1 MNHRS
6 PSPPL
11 HVHVD
16 ESTPVHVHVKK
27 GLKIPSKAQKG
38 TKSKMK
44 SDVGNFRRSV
54 KVKTRVPWI
63 PPGKTSMRDAGF
75 KWEGLTHRLE
85 ITPPDM
91 EKMMSALHMS
101 DLSTDEEEYM
111 RGKINSYEKKIDSLM
126 CEVGTLKSK
135 VQQKRDHSTERYEE
149 RLAASKRAL
158 TARNEELNEVSLEL
172 ADTENENSR
181 LRSSIDRIK
190 EETNIS
196 LREKQQLQQEKSHL
210 LSKLVEAEMDGAEAA
225 RQVDQ
230 LRDTINQMR
239 HEKRMT
245 STDFNLLTR
254 QKESLLEKLNTFEET
269 NRSLRTLLREQHCRE
284 TETHRLLEQKELL
297 LRKLSD
303 ADTERAHLQLR
314 LHEREKEL
322 EDLRVQLKT
331 EKDLCRTSTEFTKS
345 VEATRAHLQ
354 GQLRSREA
362 ENNRLSVQIRLPALT
377 GERRPAVKYSG
388 DVTALLSGCPA
399 LTVSAEK
406 HSAEGRDRNNM
417 EHNEVR
423 HKEELELLT
432 AQLDELRHKL
442 ESDKEGLKKS
452 ARAQKHRAEKCEE
465 TMQLL
470 NNQLLAKAST
480 SQCRCERD
488 AELSSALASIDTLKS
503 RCNILTKERSQTE
516 SEIVLL
522 NDRMSQMLEEK
533 QHGEQKSRSERESIL
548 DRLHQQTAENTSL
561 RLEYEKLKAQLTTV
575 EEKLSLAHS
584 EVQQLK
590 SSLWQYEGLVD
601 TYKDQMKKTRQ
612 EADQMCVQL
621 ERSDMENKNMK
632 EEMNVELEQ
641 IHRKFQNRLEELEK
655 LPEMQRMTELKLQ
668 DCQDH
673 LQGYEQKNAELSS
686 IISDLRIMME
696 QQGDKMESTRDRYQS
711 ALEEN
716 KLQALKLEELERRLD
731 DSGAQN
737 RELLQVVAKR
747 EETIH
752 QNQLRLEEKTRECAS
767 LSRQLE
773 ASIEDSRRQASRDIY
788 DYSNE
793 AQVEQTRDRASSK
806 ERVTQSKILDLE
818 TQLSR
823 TKTELNQF
831 RRSKEDAERRF
842 QSRLQDLKDRLEQ
855 SESTNRSMQNYVQFL
870 KSSYNNVFGEAALSS
885 SPIRPRTPL

>member
-1 MNHRS
+1 MPPPPKTINQRAMKKRS
-6 PSPPL
+6 SSPPL

-27 GLKIPSKAQKG
+27 GPKISSKVQKG

-44 SDVGNFRRSV
+44 SDAGNLRRSV
-54 KVKTRVPWI
+54 KVKTRVPWM
-63 PPGKTSMRDAGF
+63 PPGKASMRDAGF

-91 EKMMSALHMS
+91 EKMMSALRMS

-126 CEVGTLKSK
+126 CEVGTLKSE
-135 VQQKRDHSTERYEE
+135 VQQQKRDQSTERYEE

-172 ADTENENSR
+172 AETENENSR
-181 LRSSIDRIK
+181 LRRSIDRIK
-190 EETNIS
+190 EETDIS

-245 STDFNLLTR
+245 STDYNLLTR
-254 QKESLLEKLNTFEET
+254 QKETLLEKLSTFEET

-284 TETHRLLEQKELL
+284 TETHQLLEQKELL

-322 EDLRVQLKT
+322 EDLRIQLKT
-331 EKDLCRTSTEFTKS
+331 EKDLCKTSTEFTKS
-345 VEATRAHLQ
+345 IEATRAHLQ

-362 ENNRLSVQIRLPALT
+362 ENNRLSVQ
-377 GERRPAVKYSG
+377 
-388 DVTALLSGCPA
+388 
-399 LTVSAEK
+399 
-406 HSAEGRDRNNM
+406 M
-417 EHNEVR
+417 
-423 HKEELELLT
+423 
-432 AQLDELRHKL
+432 
-442 ESDKEGLKKS
+442 
-452 ARAQKHRAEKCEE
+452 
-465 TMQLL
+465 
-470 NNQLLAKAST
+470 
-480 SQCRCERD
+480 RD
-488 AELSSALASIDTLKS
+488 AELSSALSSIDTLKS
-503 RCNILTKERSQTE
+503 RYNSLTKERSQME
-516 SEIVLL
+516 SDIALL
-522 NDRMSQMLEEK
+522 NERMSQMLEEK
-533 QHGEQKSRSERESIL
+533 QHGDEKARSDRESVL

-561 RLEYEKLKAQLTTV
+561 RLEHEKLKAQLVTV
-575 EEKLSLAHS
+575 EEKLTLAHS

-590 SSLWQYEGLVD
+590 SSLRQYEGLVD

-621 ERSDMENKNMK
+621 ERADLEKTTMK
-632 EEMNVELEQ
+632 EDMSVELEQ

-655 LPEMQRMTELKLQ
+655 LPEMLKMTELRLQ
-668 DCQDH
+668 DCQDQ
-673 LQGYEQKNAELSS
+673 LLGYEKKNAELSS
-686 IISDLRIMME
+686 IISELRILME

-711 ALEEN
+711 AMEEN

-737 RELLQVVAKR
+737 RDLLQVVAKR

-773 ASIEDSRRQASRDIY
+773 AAIEDSRRQVD
-788 DYSNE
+788 
-793 AQVEQTRDRASSK
+793 QTRERASSK
-806 ERVTQSKILDLE
+806 ERGTQSKILDLE

-831 RRSKEDAERRF
+831 RRNKEDAERRF

-870 KSSYNNVFGEAALSS
+870 KSSYTNVFGEAALSS

>member
-1 MNHRS
+1 MPPQPLKTIHQKAMNHRS

-254 QKESLLEKLNTFEET
+254 QKETLLEKLNTFEET

-362 ENNRLSVQIRLPALT
+362 ENNRLSVQIR
-377 GERRPAVKYSG
+377 
-388 DVTALLSGCPA
+388 
-399 LTVSAEK
+399 
-406 HSAEGRDRNNM
+406 NM

-470 NNQLLAKAST
+470 NNQLLAK
-480 SQCRCERD
+480 D

-516 SEIVLL
+516 SEIILL

-773 ASIEDSRRQASRDIY
+773 ASIEDSRRQ
-788 DYSNE
+788 
-793 AQVEQTRDRASSK
+793 VEQTRDRASSK

-831 RRSKEDAERRF
+831 HRSKEDAERRF